1 MELHNSEEVL
11 EIKNALLMDFYPENL
26 QNSKLLPYITEHL
39 SFKISDFSSIYQ
51 KSEAES
57 FNILKQCGFL
67 NIGEN
72 IIEYDEE
79 EINNI
84 FICDETL
91 LNEYLLRQ
99 IRNIK
104 NVTFSRFYKKPNY
117 KWIFVPT
124 KQSKENFMNFMKNKN
139 IKMFNLKK
147 SSIVNNINYLKESNG
162 LKDRR
167 KNSDFSNNGN
177 NKWRKFSKNYASHK
191 GSYNSNYYNNN
202 NYYKGHKGRERF
214 NSDTNNYTKNYN
226 NNEYYYSNNINKA
239 NTKKEKIEVEIGEI
253 TYPMTINHKY
263 SLNNIKDLYEK
274 LKQENYFQKKPSFF
288 IENNEIISNEPKE
301 LEILTNLN
309 TSSNKKRETQAFNKN
324 EKEENFYNK
333 IKIPKFN
340 PLSQMK
346 KNFNK
351 FDAIPSVD
359 EILVK

>member
-1 MELHNSEEVL
+1 MEQPNSKEVL

-51 KSEAES
+51 KTETES
-57 FNILKQCGFL
+57 FNILKDCCFL
-67 NIGEN
+67 NIKEN

-91 LNEYLLRQ
+91 LNEYLLNQ

-162 LKDRR
+162 LKDKR
-167 KNSDFSNNGN
+167 KYSDISNNGN

-191 GSYNSNYYNNN
+191 GSYNSNYYSNN
-202 NYYKGHKGRERF
+202 NYYKRHKGRERF
-214 NSDTNNYTKNYN
+214 NSDTNNYSKNN
-226 NNEYYYSNNINKA
+226 NINEYYFNNNINIP
-239 NTKKEKIEVEIGEI
+239 NKKTEKIEVEIGEI
-253 TYPMTINHKY
+253 KYPLTISYKY
-263 SLNNIKDLYEK
+263 SINNIKDLYEK
-274 LKQENYFQKKPSFF
+274 LKKENYFQIKPSYYF
-288 IENNEIISNEPKE
+288 ENNEIINNEPKE
-301 LEILTNLN
+301 LEILKTLN
-309 TSSNKKRETQAFNKN
+309 TSSNKNRGTQAFNKN
-324 EKEENFYNK
+324 EKEENNYNK
-333 IKIPKFN
+333 IKIPNIN

-351 FDAIPSVD
+351 FDVIPSSD